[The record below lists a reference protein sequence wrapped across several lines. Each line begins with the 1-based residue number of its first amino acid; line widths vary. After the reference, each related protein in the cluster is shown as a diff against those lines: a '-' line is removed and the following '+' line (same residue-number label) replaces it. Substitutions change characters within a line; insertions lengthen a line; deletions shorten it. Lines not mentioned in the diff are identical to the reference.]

1 MIYYRNKQKIFNRY
15 STGCEIIS
23 YDDYML
29 DQYIDSMYQ
38 EQIKIQKE
46 LEQSNQLTQ
55 VVTFTKQ
62 NVKLDL

>member
-15 STGCEIIS
+15 STGCEIIA

-38 EQIKIQKE
+38 DQLKIQKE

-55 VVTFTKQ
+55 VVTFTK
-62 NVKLDL
+62 